1 MAVLD
6 VGAGTG
12 AITAGIAGAVGP
24 SGSVLGI
31 DRDETMIRLAR
42 EHHAGVANLA
52 FELLDVLELRDE
64 ARFDVVTAARALQWI
79 EDPARALQRMHAA
92 TQPRGM
98 VVVLEYTHADLVWE
112 PAPPEPVRRFYN
124 AFLAW
129 RDANGWDNRLGDHL
143 PALVA
148 DAGFRDVGVT
158 VQDEVATRGDPGF
171 ADALELWQRVMES
184 MGATIVGAGFLAQA
198 DLDAARAAHRSWSE
212 HDARLQ
218 RMVLRA
224 VYGRRAL

>member
-12 AITAGIAGAVGP
+12 AITAGIAGADGP

-31 DRDETMIRLAR
+31 DRDETMVRLAR

-52 FELLDVLELRDE
+52 FELLDVLELRDD

-112 PAPPEPVRRFYN
+112 PAPPEPVRLFYD

-143 PALVA
+143 PGLVA
-148 DAGFRDVGVT
+148 DAGFRDVVLT
-158 VQDEVATRGDPGF
+158 VEDEVATRGDPGF

>member
-52 FELLDVLELRDE
+52 FELLDVLELCDE

-112 PAPPEPVRRFYN
+112 PAPPEPVRRFYD

-224 VYGRRAL
+224 VDGRRAL

>member
-52 FELLDVLELRDE
+52 FELLDVLELCDE

-112 PAPPEPVRRFYN
+112 PAPPEPVRRFYD

-224 VYGRRAL
+224 IDGRRAL

>member
-12 AITAGIAGAVGP
+12 AITAGIARAVAP
-24 SGSVLGI
+24 SGTVLGI

-42 EHHAGVANLA
+42 EHHATVANLA
-52 FELLDVLELRDE
+52 FELLDVLELRDD

-79 EDPARALQRMHAA
+79 ADPARALGRMHAA
-92 TQPRGM
+92 TRPGGM
-98 VVVLEYTHADLVWE
+98 AVVLEYTHADLIWQ
-112 PAPPEPVRRFYN
+112 PMPPEPVRRFYD

-224 VYGRRAL
+224 VDGRRAL

>member
-12 AITAGIAGAVGP
+12 AITAEIAGAVGP

-52 FELLDVLELRDE
+52 FELLDVLELCDE

-112 PAPPEPVRRFYN
+112 PAPPEPVRRFYD

-224 VYGRRAL
+224 VDGRRAL

>member
-12 AITAGIAGAVGP
+12 AITAEIAGAVGP

-52 FELLDVLELRDE
+52 FELLDVLELCDE

-92 TQPRGM
+92 TRPGGM
-98 VVVLEYTHADLVWE
+98 AVVLEYTHADLVWE
-112 PAPPEPVRRFYN
+112 PSPPEPVRRFYD

-143 PALVA
+143 PGLVA
-148 DAGFRDVGVT
+148 DAGFRDVVLT
-158 VQDEVATRGDPGF
+158 VEDEVATRGDPGF
-171 ADALELWQRVMES
+171 ADALELWQRVIES
-184 MGATIVGAGFLAQA
+184 MGTTIVGAGFLVQT
-198 DLDAARAAHRSWSE
+198 DLDAARAAHRSWSK
-212 HDARLQ
+212 HDARMQ

-224 VYGRRAL
+224 VDGRRRV

>member
-52 FELLDVLELRDE
+52 FELLDVLALCDE
-64 ARFDVVTAARALQWI
+64 ARFEVVTAARALQWI

-112 PAPPEPVRRFYN
+112 PAPPEPVRRFYD

-171 ADALELWQRVMES
+171 ADALELWQRVLES
-184 MGATIVGAGFLAQA
+184 MGATIVGAGFLARA

-212 HDARLQ
+212 HDARMQ

-224 VYGRRAL
+224 VDGRRAL

>member
-12 AITAGIAGAVGP
+12 AITAGIARAVGP

-52 FELLDVLELRDE
+52 FELLDVLELCDE

-112 PAPPEPVRRFYN
+112 PAPPEPVRLFYD

-143 PALVA
+143 PAIVA

-171 ADALELWQRVMES
+171 ADALELWQRVLES

-224 VYGRRAL
+224 IDGRRAL

>member
-112 PAPPEPVRRFYN
+112 PAPPEPVRRFYD

-184 MGATIVGAGFLAQA
+184 RGATIVGAGFLAQA

>member
-12 AITAGIAGAVGP
+12 AITAEIAGAVGP

-52 FELLDVLELRDE
+52 FELLDVLELCDE

-112 PAPPEPVRRFYN
+112 PAPPEPVRRFYD

>member
-12 AITAGIAGAVGP
+12 SITAGIARAVGP
-24 SGSVLGI
+24 AGTVLGI
-31 DRDETMIRLAR
+31 DRDETMIRRAR

-52 FELLDVLELRDE
+52 FELLDVLELRDD

-79 EDPARALQRMHAA
+79 ADPARALRRMHAA
-92 TQPRGM
+92 TRPGGM
-98 VVVLEYTHADLVWE
+98 AVVLEYTHADLVWD
-112 PAPPEPVRRFYN
+112 PAPPEPVRRFYD

-143 PALVA
+143 PGLLA
-148 DAGFRDVGVT
+148 DAGFRDVVVT
-158 VQDEVATRGDPGF
+158 VEDEVATRGEAGF
-171 ADALELWQRVMES
+171 ADALEVWQRVMET
-184 MGATIVGAGFLAQA
+184 MGTTIVGAGFLGQT
-198 DLDAARAAHRSWSE
+198 DLDAAQAAHRAWSE
-212 HDARLQ
+212 HDGRLQ

-224 VYGRRAL
+224 VDGRRAA

>member
-1 MAVLD
+1 MPASP
-6 VGAGTG
+6 TS
-12 AITAGIAGAVGP
+12 P
-24 SGSVLGI
+24 SSC
-31 DRDETMIRLAR
+31 
-42 EHHAGVANLA
+42 
-52 FELLDVLELRDE
+52 LDVLELRDD

-112 PAPPEPVRRFYN
+112 PAPPEPVRRFYD

>member
-52 FELLDVLELRDE
+52 LELLDVLALCDE
-64 ARFDVVTAARALQWI
+64 ARFEVVTAARALQWI

-112 PAPPEPVRRFYN
+112 PAPPEPVRRFYD

-171 ADALELWQRVMES
+171 ADALELWQRVLES

>member
-52 FELLDVLELRDE
+52 FELLDVLALCDE

-112 PAPPEPVRRFYN
+112 PAPPEPVRRFYD